1 VSLLGINLSLL
12 MGRTIARPA
21 PLELAEAL
29 KSVSVTNND
38 TGRSGFS
45 LTFEVGRAGPVD
57 LLDYALLS
65 NPLLKPFTRVVL
77 VLTMGVVPQVLADG
91 VITNVQLTPSN
102 EPGASTLTVTGE
114 DVSVMMD
121 LHEIPAPWPTLAD
134 HFVVALI
141 LLKYAQF
148 GIVPA
153 VIPAVFSNPKS
164 PTDEIPVQEGSDFAY
179 VNFLASRQGY
189 VFYVEP
195 GFAPNTNFAYWGPPH
210 VPPPYRLG
218 QTQQPITFNTG
229 PDTNA
234 ASVNFS
240 YNALAPTLLAG
251 VIQDSK
257 SNFML
262 PVVTS
267 PRGLRIPLAKNSAI
281 VENFPNVRIQTLPT
295 TPKLVEKAVSGGG
308 VKKKGE
314 NGGDGDDSASRTVSG
329 VSMAEAFARAQ
340 ATTDLSTDDVVTVSG
355 ELDALQYGE
364 ILRAR
369 GIVSLRGV
377 GFTYGGDYYVKSVSH
392 EISVGQYK
400 QRFTLTREGTGSRR
414 TTVRT
419 S

>member
-1 VSLLGINLSLL
+1 
-12 MGRTIARPA
+12 MGRTVAVPA
-21 PLELAEAL
+21 PADLTEAL
-29 KSVSVTNND
+29 KSVSVTCND

-45 LTFEVGRAGPVD
+45 LTFEVGRNGPLD
-57 LLDYALLS
+57 LLDYSLLS

-77 VLTMGVVPQVLADG
+77 VLRMGVVPEVLADG
-91 VITNVQLTPSN
+91 VITNVQLAPSN

-121 LHEIPAPWPTLAD
+121 LQEFSLALPPVPD
-134 HFVVALI
+134 HFVVMLT
-141 LLKYAQF
+141 LLKYSRF

-153 VIPAVFSNPKS
+153 VVPAVFSNPDS
-164 PTDEIPVQEGSDFAY
+164 PTERIKVQDGSDLSY
-179 VNFLASRQGY
+179 INMLASRQGY

-195 GFAPNTNFAYWGPPH
+195 GFSPNTNFAYWGPPH
-210 VPPPYRLG
+210 LPPPYRLG
-218 QTQQPITFNTG
+218 QTQSPITFNAG

-234 ASVNFS
+234 TSVNFS

-257 SNFML
+257 RNFTI

-267 PRGLRIPLAKNSAI
+267 PRGLRVPLAKNSAI
-281 VENFPNVRIQTLPT
+281 VEQFPNVRIGVLPG
-295 TPKLVEKAVSGGG
+295 TPKQARKATAGGG
-308 VKKKGE
+308 VKGDGD
-314 NGGDGDDSASRTVSG
+314 GGDGGDEPESRTVAG
-329 VSMAEAFARAQ
+329 VEMAEAFARAQ

-355 ELDALQYGE
+355 ELDSLQYGE

-369 GIVSLRGV
+369 GIVALRGV

-414 TTVRT
+414 SRV
-419 S
+419 

>member
-1 VSLLGINLSLL
+1 MSLLGINLGL
-12 MGRTIARPA
+12 MLGRTTARPA

-29 KSVSVTNND
+29 KSVSVTHND

-45 LTFEVGRAGPVD
+45 LTFEVGRNGPLD
-57 LLDYALLS
+57 LLDFSLVS
-65 NPLLKPFTRVVL
+65 NPLLKPFSRVVL

-121 LHEIPAPWPTLAD
+121 LREFSLALPPVPD
-134 HFVVALI
+134 HFVVMLT

-153 VIPAVFSNPKS
+153 IIPAVFSNPKS
-164 PTDEIPVQEGSDFAY
+164 PTEQISVQTMSDLAY
-179 VNFLASRQGY
+179 INFLASRQGY

-210 VPPPYRLG
+210 VPPPYRAG
-218 QTQQPITFNTG
+218 QTQSPITFNAG

-234 ASVNFS
+234 TSVNFS

-257 SNFML
+257 SNFSL

-281 VENFPNVRIQTLPT
+281 VENFPNVRIGILPT
-295 TPKLVEKAVSGGG
+295 TPRQAEKAVSGGG
-308 VKKKGE
+308 VKAKGE
-314 NGGDGDDSASRTVSG
+314 GGNGGDASESRTVSG
-329 VSMAEAFARAQ
+329 VEMAEAFARAQ

-355 ELDALQYGE
+355 ELDALQYGS